1 MVTTTDSVTELL
13 VKSNAGDAEARGQLF
28 QALYGELHKL
38 ARSQLNRAGNAA
50 GALDTTSLLHES
62 YLKLVQVDQM
72 AAVNR
77 AHFFAYA
84 SKTMRSVIVDLV
96 RERMTERRG
105 SGVAAITLNT
115 DIADSIAQKDEDL
128 IRINDALEEL
138 AAVDERLVRVVEM
151 RFFSG
156 LTEKEIAEA
165 LGLSERTVKRD
176 WDKARL
182 LLMTGLK

>member
-1 MVTTTDSVTELL
+1 MDSVTELL
-13 VKSNAGDAEARGQLF
+13 AKSNAGDSTARGHLF
-28 QALYGELHKL
+28 EALYGELHRL

-50 GALDTTSLLHES
+50 GSLDTTSLLHES
-62 YLKLVQVDQM
+62 YLKLIQVDQM

-84 SKTMRSVIVDLV
+84 SKAMRSVIVDLV
-96 RERMTERRG
+96 RERMAERRG
-105 SGVAAITLNT
+105 GGVAAITLNT
-115 DIADSIAQKDEDL
+115 NIAESIAQKDEDW
-128 IRINDALEEL
+128 IRINDALEAL
-138 AAVDERLVRVVEM
+138 AVVDERLVRVVEM

-156 LTEKEIAEA
+156 LTEKEIAEV

-182 LLMTGLK
+182 LLMAELK

>member
-1 MVTTTDSVTELL
+1 MTSTMDSVTELL
-13 VKSNAGDAEARGQLF
+13 VKSNAGDIDARGRLF

-50 GALDTTSLLHES
+50 GILDTTSLLHES
-62 YLKLVQVDQM
+62 YLKLIQVDQM
-72 AAVNR
+72 GSINR

-105 SGVAAITLNT
+105 SGLAAITLNT
-115 DIADSIAQKDEDL
+115 DIAEAFAQKDEDW

-138 AAVDERLVRVVEM
+138 GTVDERLVRVVEM

-156 LTEKEIAEA
+156 LTEKEIGEV

-182 LLMTGLK
+182 LLMTALK

>member
-1 MVTTTDSVTELL
+1 MASMADSVTELL
-13 VKSNAGDAEARGQLF
+13 IKSNAGDIDARGRLF
-28 QALYGELHKL
+28 QALYGELHRI
-38 ARSQLNRAGNAA
+38 ARSQINRAGNAA
-50 GALDTTSLLHES
+50 GSLDTTSLLHES
-62 YLKLVQVDQM
+62 YLKLIQVDHM
-72 AAVNR
+72 SAINR

-96 RERMTERRG
+96 RERMAERRG
-105 SGVAAITLNT
+105 GGVAAITLNT
-115 DIADSIAQKDEDL
+115 DIAESIAQKDEDW

-138 AAVDERLVRVVEM
+138 ALVDERLVRVVEM

-156 LTEKEIAEA
+156 LTEKEIGEV

-182 LLMTGLK
+182 LLMAELK

>member
-1 MVTTTDSVTELL
+1 MTSTMDSVTELL
-13 VKSNAGDAEARGQLF
+13 VKSNAGDIDARGRLF

-50 GALDTTSLLHES
+50 GALNTTSLLHES
-62 YLKLVQVDQM
+62 YLKLIQVDQM
-72 AAVNR
+72 GSINR

-105 SGVAAITLNT
+105 SGLAAITLNT
-115 DIADSIAQKDEDL
+115 DIAESFAQKDEDW

-138 AAVDERLVRVVEM
+138 GAVDERLVRVVEM

-156 LTEKEIAEA
+156 LTEKEIGEV

-182 LLMTGLK
+182 LLMTALK